1 MICTEAALLLLL
13 PWPGPRAQSSCMVRP
28 DPLPAEPPA
37 TWQQLSSV
45 EGPFL
50 LDPQIMELEE
60 PYSPV
65 EMRPSQDTEVMGMTG
80 EQAMLAVPST
90 PVSKSGSPGL
100 LPQGR
105 QSRVTP
111 PRARISSPWASP
123 FSRPDASSE
132 EIPGLHNDVITRM
145 ALSLG
150 APTRPARASLLADAA
165 GGHGKACTEISLNSS
180 ASRKMD
186 ESVQIFGGVCD
197 LLFYGEDLPIM
208 FSILQVVA
216 ALQEQGSEERL
227 TSSLVQ
233 VFQAN
238 GQMEHLLTNC
248 AEKLWGRGSVKAKE
262 TLRSEI
268 GEGRE
273 ADAWLTGWLDDSII
287 KSMILA
293 YTKYALFKHSQT
305 RLTYPLRACSG
316 EYLESLLAPIAR
328 GLQGPF
334 TATTTGLKGS
344 LDRLLSRVLNSDPP
358 RPLRA
363 LFKNW
368 SKFFSKKVG
377 KRMTA
382 AILKMLLGE
391 ILSSMI
397 EDVMKRHAGSLP
409 NEQFTPD
416 CVKFLQDHEQ
426 VLRCMASNEGFHG
439 SSPHYPLN
447 SWLDSKQALLD
458 QILKRMVEC
467 EDTRYH
473 SWNSESVVKG
483 NAASFEYILSFVKAH
498 KDSIIRTYE
507 AFDWKWRGLHQTRL
521 PSLWAAFETG
531 RRRRNMTTV
540 SSPPRSST
548 FLEVSAV
555 KDSKMALE
563 LDQARAEGSVSAR
576 EQACHVTCALK
587 ESDDRME
594 SLTSRVTEIDFDH
607 RNLTKIPV
615 LERFHNLHTINI
627 SHNQISSLSHLPS
640 SIRYLNCS
648 HNCLSSLHG
657 IQTLLLLENLNA
669 SNNQLEDAC
678 RDLRKNTKIMSI
690 ARFFCVHVL
699 TPCRRF
705 LNLSFNRLAGLQDF
719 SHIPSLRYLNLDN
732 NSITSVNDLRL
743 LSLNLKLVS
752 ITCHNNPLTGEHAY
766 MPSLVK
772 LLPQVESVDEESTR
786 LYHSPLTYSRD
797 EPSTPT
803 NGWRWEAEAE
813 TLMPTRGPALSRLS
827 IIAREDYVAAPE
839 GRAEAL
845 SLSDLLADQISP
857 ADNIQRSPKAR
868 PAQTPAREGSKNQA
882 RVPRRQSKR
891 SPVSNQ
897 APAQGRRK
905 EVGSSEADVER
916 LIWFESKY
924 LKASRAGVS
933 LKLCYAAVLL
943 SNESWADGGRR
954 RRSPTLSYGRTL
966 MQRGFER
973 LQQRAMATR
982 MQTRKAVWLWEVR
995 AQRLSFVVLWAW
1007 LEHMD
1012 ATDIP
1017 QSLFLSAGLEPK
1029 EERASPARLLLP
1041 PASEQSEH
1049 GEHLREVA
1057 KMIERRL
1064 RSSLSAR
1071 VMRGWAEAAGE
1082 CAGQARRIAGLKR
1095 RRNLLTMRRVVVI
1108 LSECLHLRTLVTS
1121 AARKHQKSVTRSS
1134 LQAWGRRAETRQA
1147 SLTRIGQRQVARAK
1161 ETLLAW
1167 RSVWADQQQKRRLP
1181 EEQVAQPAGSRR
1193 PCVVDMALEDG
1204 DEEATRAKA
1213 VKVMSVLAC
1222 YKCNFVISQRNC
1234 NNRVRRLFSDWVSV
1248 ISLKEKNYKFREMC
1262 RRNQMALETIMV
1274 VAIWKGW
1281 KQMVEMSNL
1290 SNSFCEYLARVARK
1304 QHLSQCFAVL
1314 FGEVADM
1321 KYFLFT

>member
-1 MICTEAALLLLL
+1 
-13 PWPGPRAQSSCMVRP
+13 
-28 DPLPAEPPA
+28 
-37 TWQQLSSV
+37 
-45 EGPFL
+45 
-50 LDPQIMELEE
+50 
-60 PYSPV
+60 
-65 EMRPSQDTEVMGMTG
+65 
-80 EQAMLAVPST
+80 
-90 PVSKSGSPGL
+90 
-100 LPQGR
+100 
-105 QSRVTP
+105 
-111 PRARISSPWASP
+111 
-123 FSRPDASSE
+123 
-132 EIPGLHNDVITRM
+132 
-145 ALSLG
+145 
-150 APTRPARASLLADAA
+150 
-165 GGHGKACTEISLNSS
+165 
-180 ASRKMD
+180 
-186 ESVQIFGGVCD
+186 
-197 LLFYGEDLPIM
+197 
-208 FSILQVVA
+208 
-216 ALQEQGSEERL
+216 
-227 TSSLVQ
+227 
-233 VFQAN
+233 
-238 GQMEHLLTNC
+238 
-248 AEKLWGRGSVKAKE
+248 
-262 TLRSEI
+262 
-268 GEGRE
+268 
-273 ADAWLTGWLDDSII
+273 
-287 KSMILA
+287 
-293 YTKYALFKHSQT
+293 
-305 RLTYPLRACSG
+305 
-316 EYLESLLAPIAR
+316 
-328 GLQGPF
+328 
-334 TATTTGLKGS
+334 
-344 LDRLLSRVLNSDPP
+344 
-358 RPLRA
+358 
-363 LFKNW
+363 
-368 SKFFSKKVG
+368 
-377 KRMTA
+377 
-382 AILKMLLGE
+382 
-391 ILSSMI
+391 
-397 EDVMKRHAGSLP
+397 
-409 NEQFTPD
+409 
-416 CVKFLQDHEQ
+416 
-426 VLRCMASNEGFHG
+426 
-439 SSPHYPLN
+439 
-447 SWLDSKQALLD
+447 
-458 QILKRMVEC
+458 
-467 EDTRYH
+467 
-473 SWNSESVVKG
+473 
-483 NAASFEYILSFVKAH
+483 
-498 KDSIIRTYE
+498 
-507 AFDWKWRGLHQTRL
+507 
-521 PSLWAAFETG
+521 
-531 RRRRNMTTV
+531 MTTV

-576 EQACHVTCALK
+576 EQ
-587 ESDDRME
+587 SDDRME

-678 RDLRKNTKIMSI
+678 RDLRKNTKII
-690 ARFFCVHVL
+690 
-699 TPCRRF
+699 F

-924 LKASRAGVS
+924 LKVIRMWMVMHWRRLTRKETRIRLFVSKRPAASCFHRWRRQCLLLLCRASQASRAGVS

-1007 LEHMD
+1007 LEHVRKLRRVSSCLRGW
-1012 ATDIP
+1012 
-1017 QSLFLSAGLEPK
+1017 SLRRNAQVLRGCFY
-1029 EERASPARLLLP
+1029 LLV
-1041 PASEQSEH
+1041 AQSEH

-1167 RSVWADQQQKRRLP
+1167 RSVWADQQQKRRLSRLLHRMARKFFLTSCMAKWLSL
-1181 EEQVAQPAGSRR
+1181 QQTRRAQRASLLTSQPYYLRSRWHSQQAL
-1193 PCVVDMALEDG
+1193 VVRALSTWRSRT
-1204 DEEATRAKA
+1204 AMK
-1213 VKVMSVLAC
+1213 KVSTIHTMERRRRVRISTLTAWILVQQQERRLSR
-1222 YKCNFVISQRNC
+1222 CNFVISQRNC

-1314 FGEVADM
+1314 FGESCKVTNVRNQVRLSSMKRSVKRFYDEWRRTTSRDLCLRRRYPFQRSRHLYRLTGTSFSTWKHVTLARYYVAATLDRILQKHQQQTHFM
-1321 KYFLFT
+1321 HASESGLC